1 MTRKQKILFYF
12 IIVFLMVIVISPA
25 LMADG
30 GNTTIDSFQTAKKF
44 LEKEVYYDYKRT
56 VYCDAEFNQD
66 KKIKLPEGFHTE
78 KYTSRAERVEWEHI
92 VPAENFGRTFS
103 EWRDGHPDCQNLKG
117 ESFKGRKCAEEINQK
132 YRLMQADMY
141 NLYPAIGAVNALRQ
155 NYNFT
160 QFQEDTVNSFGSCE
174 MKIQDKKAEPP
185 ARARGII
192 ARAYLYFEDAY
203 SRYKMSDTQRKLMTA
218 WDKLYPVENWE
229 CTRTCRIEKIQ
240 GNQNNIVRQR
250 CEKANLWN
258 CP

>member
-1 MTRKQKILFYF
+1 MNKKQKILLYF
-12 IIVFLMVIVISPA
+12 IIIFLIFIILSPA

-30 GNTTIDSFQTAKKF
+30 GNTTIDSFQTAKKL
-44 LEKEVYYDYKRT
+44 LEKDVYYDYRRT

-66 KKIKLPEGFHTE
+66 KKIKLPQGFKTD
-78 KYTSRAERVEWEHI
+78 KYVSRADRVEWEHI

-103 EWRDGHPDCQNLKG
+103 EWRDGHPDCQTLKG
-117 ESFKGRKCAEEINQK
+117 ESFKGRKCAEEVNRD

-141 NLYPAIGAVNALRQ
+141 NLYPAIGAVNAMRQ

-160 QFQEDTVNSFGSCE
+160 QFQEDTPNSFGTCE

-192 ARAYLYFEDAY
+192 ARTYLYFDDAY
-203 SRYKMSDTQRKLMTA
+203 RRYQMSDSQRKLMTA
-218 WDKLYPVENWE
+218 WDKLYPVEEWE
-229 CTRTCRIEKIQ
+229 CKRTCRIEKIQ
-240 GNQNNIVRQR
+240 GNQNDITRKR
-250 CEKANLWN
+250 CQEINLWN